1 MKNKK
6 FILLTMILIGVIAL
20 FASIFIS
27 GQNSYIGKTTRVKR
41 GNIRNYIKENGTVF
55 SKRVNIFYSDISQRV
70 EVLNV
75 SIGDKVEKGDL
86 ILTYENNFNL
96 EIQRANKQIEAI
108 TASYNETVKGA
119 DFGEISNMKLKI
131 STLETNLNLAKSNL
145 EKTKT
150 LFTNDAVSKAELDEA
165 QNKVLTLENQL
176 QEAKNNYNLLIKGV
190 SSYVKKQY
198 EAKIEEIMVQIK
210 ILEKNIEKSSIK
222 AEFKGVITELN
233 IHQGGMTKPGIP
245 VAEIQDDNNLGI
257 YIEILSDDAKE
268 VVKGMDFIVKHKNA
282 PEQKL
287 AVSRIYPKAEAKISD
302 LGVEQRRV
310 RVEADLSKENNYKI
324 GSEVEVLIVLNEKNN
339 VLILDKDAV
348 YEKQGKKYVTIIQNN
363 KQTEREVQTGL
374 EDDENVEII
383 SGLNENENI
392 LVDY

>member
-6 FILLTMILIGVIAL
+6 LILLTMILIGVIA
-20 FASIFIS
+20 IFTTILIS
-27 GQNSYIGKTTRVKR
+27 GQNSYIGKTTRAKR
-41 GNIRNYIKENGTVF
+41 GNIRNSIKENGTVF
-55 SKRVNIFYSDISQRV
+55 SRRVNTFYSDISQRV

-86 ILTYENNFNL
+86 ILTYENNLDL

-222 AEFKGVITELN
+222 AEFNGVITELN

-257 YIEILSDDAKE
+257 YIEMLSDDAKE
-268 VVKGMDFIVKHKNA
+268 VVKGMDFIVKPKKA

-302 LGVEQRRV
+302 LGVEQKRV
-310 RVEADLSKENNYKI
+310 RVEADLGKEFSYKI
-324 GSEVEVLIVLNEKNN
+324 GSEVDVLIVLNEKIN
-339 VLILDKDAV
+339 VLIVDKDVV
-348 YEKQGKKYVTIIQNN
+348 YEKEGKNYVTIIQNN
-363 KQTEREVQTGL
+363 KQIEREVQIGL

-383 SGLNENENI
+383 SGLNENDNI